1 MDIDQHLFFVRS
13 SFLLSNLR
21 CDKFRKS
28 YSGLKYFLALIFSFF
43 AAFSQFSSLYILRYS
58 HKLPIGLL
66 CMEIVL
72 YRCQLAIELRNGVF
86 IWILGHFLRASIG
99 QKSCHSHAFVASP
112 RMRYACLAGEWEG
125 YVHTKAVAFT
135 FCFWGKSDKLI
146 TQIRLKIRIIW
157 ILGTTDSKIEGWGG
171 WWVLDLLSSN
181 LTLTLNPT

>member
-86 IWILGHFLRASIG
+86 IWILGHFLRATLRNHQIFIYKCLGALLVLKKDISKPSKARG
-99 QKSCHSHAFVASP
+99 RSTTFVI
-112 RMRYACLAGEWEG
+112 C
-125 YVHTKAVAFT
+125 
-135 FCFWGKSDKLI
+135 
-146 TQIRLKIRIIW
+146 II
-157 ILGTTDSKIEGWGG
+157 
-171 WWVLDLLSSN
+171 
-181 LTLTLNPT
+181 